1 MTTRFTLRFMLC
13 CFSEKLS
20 DQISQQSISK
30 INETENKLKTRGQTR
45 ALCLFSQDKMKD
57 VEYYKCM

>member
-30 INETENKLKTRGQTR
+30 INETENKLKTGGHE
-45 ALCLFSQDKMKD
+45 DKQ
-57 VEYYKCM
+57 EYCACIVRIK

>member
-30 INETENKLKTRGQTR
+30 INETEVRRLEDMRTNKSTVL
-45 ALCLFSQDKMKD
+45 
-57 VEYYKCM
+57 V

>member
-30 INETENKLKTRGQTR
+30 INETEVRRLEDTRTNKSTVL
-45 ALCLFSQDKMKD
+45 
-57 VEYYKCM
+57 V